1 MSEIIPATPK
11 KGKHKGVDSFV
22 ASMLFS
28 ASSRKNEQKKFAYAD
43 QMRDNTK
50 GIPYLINFLK
60 VAVDKAHKV
69 GSEKDV
75 IKVSLSHNKF

>member
-1 MSEIIPATPK
+1 
-11 KGKHKGVDSFV
+11 
-22 ASMLFS
+22 
-28 ASSRKNEQKKFAYAD
+28 
-43 QMRDNTK
+43 MRDNTK

>member
-1 MSEIIPATPK
+1 MESFESLGTFKPVRPGWLKDYVWQMSNDGEIWKDIQGAD
-11 KGKHKGVDSFV
+11 V
-22 ASMLFS
+22 
-28 ASSRKNEQKKFAYAD
+28 KNND
-43 QMRDNTK
+43 TL